1 VVVSILV
8 VYAVGSLLGHSLQ
21 PLSIPLVGSYLLAFL
36 YLSAISVSITLLTG
50 FSTAGRVINVALF
63 LVLLSVSNL
72 IYPVGFFSAWGREAA
87 RSMPTHYSMIIARS
101 HVLKGVDTGTFSDW
115 WGPLVGFTLVTFL
128 VLKLSAEWYKRGA

>member
-1 VVVSILV
+1 LGQGAAAVLEFRVATLSPGALLV
-8 VYAVGSLLGHSLQ
+8 Y
-21 PLSIPLVGSYLLAFL
+21 PLTLL
-36 YLSAISVSITLLTG
+36 YLGAFASAVTVLSRFAAWGRLLN
-50 FSTAGRVINVALF
+50 AAVM
-63 LVLLSVSNL
+63 LVLFTFSGLV
-72 IYPVGFFSAWGREAA
+72 YPVGFFSAWGREAA